1 MQINLLEYFEQGAL
15 SLFPN
20 KTAIVDGDQT
30 ITFSQ
35 LNDIAKRFATSIIKA
50 SSITN
55 APIAV
60 LLPKGIWGIAADI
73 GILMTGNCY
82 MNIDIKS
89 PEQRVMNILNNVKPA
104 LVITNFEIASFVQ
117 KLGVSQIIIIEKA
130 IVSERDDGLIESRQQ
145 RVIDKDPACIINT
158 SGSTGVPKSVV
169 MNHHS
174 IIDFMDWL
182 FGRFPLTGEERIGSL
197 SPFYFDIYT
206 LELWYC
212 LAKGATFFIIPEQL
226 AMFPIRIIEFLQN
239 NQISFIFWVPTIMV
253 NVAAQKIFATI
264 CPNSLKYIL
273 FAGEVFPTKYF
284 NYWRLYLPQ
293 ARFVNLYGPI
303 EITVDC
309 TFYEIDREF
318 SDEEALPI
326 GFPCRNTDILILN
339 QDDKL
344 VNPGEV
350 GELCVRG
357 SSLAMG
363 YWNDEE
369 KTAKAFV
376 QNPLNKSYPEL
387 IYRTGDLVHTNE
399 RGEIMFDGRR
409 DFQIKHQG
417 YRIELSEIEHVLIS
431 KMDTIQ
437 NACVLYNYLKKEIT
451 LFYTSD
457 HEISL
462 VEIRKKVGE
471 VLPKYMLP
479 TALRKLDSMP
489 RNPNGKIDRQKLK
502 EMMEKAKI

>member
-1 MQINLLEYFEQGAL
+1 
-15 SLFPN
+15 
-20 KTAIVDGDQT
+20 
-30 ITFSQ
+30 
-35 LNDIAKRFATSIIKA
+35 
-50 SSITN
+50 
-55 APIAV
+55 
-60 LLPKGIWGIAADI
+60 
-73 GILMTGNCY
+73 
-82 MNIDIKS
+82 
-89 PEQRVMNILNNVKPA
+89 
-104 LVITNFEIASFVQ
+104 
-117 KLGVSQIIIIEKA
+117 
-130 IVSERDDGLIESRQQ
+130 
-145 RVIDKDPACIINT
+145 
-158 SGSTGVPKSVV
+158 
-169 MNHHS
+169 
-174 IIDFMDWL
+174 
-182 FGRFPLTGEERIGSL
+182 
-197 SPFYFDIYT
+197 
-206 LELWYC
+206 
-212 LAKGATFFIIPEQL
+212 
-226 AMFPIRIIEFLQN
+226 
-239 NQISFIFWVPTIMV
+239 MV